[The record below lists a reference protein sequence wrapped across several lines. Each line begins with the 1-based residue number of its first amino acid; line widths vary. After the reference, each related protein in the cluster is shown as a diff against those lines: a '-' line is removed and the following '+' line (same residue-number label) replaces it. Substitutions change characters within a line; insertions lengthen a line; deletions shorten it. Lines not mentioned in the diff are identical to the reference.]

1 MPVVPGLAQEEC
13 HPHLSPCS
21 LHHGYEEIGGRA
33 GGADVI
39 NYYHFSTHENILVYD
54 DIREP

>member
-13 HPHLSPCS
+13 HPYLSPCS

-39 NYYHFSTHENILVYD
+39 NYYHFSAHENILVYD
-54 DIREP
+54 DV